1 MIGAME
7 IAFTKMQG
15 LGNDFVLIDA
25 LRSPVKLTGELARR
39 LADRRFGVGCDQVLL
54 LEPPVDGRADV
65 RFRIFNADG
74 GEVGQCGNGARCVAR
89 YLQRSG
95 RARGD
100 TVCAETGGGLVTLH
114 LERDGQVRAEM
125 GVPRFEPEAIPL
137 RLAAAERYTLDV
149 DGVEVAF
156 SALSMGNPHAVVR
169 VADVEAAPVA
179 TLGPGLQRH
188 PAFPESVNVG
198 FMQILDRGHIR
209 LRVYERGA
217 GETLACGTGACAAV
231 VAGWRGGELDGEV
244 DVALRGGHLR
254 VEWAGTG
261 QAVWMT
267 GPAEFVFEGRIEL

>member
-1 MIGAME
+1 MIGVME

-25 LRSPVKLTGELARR
+25 LHAPVKLTGELARR

-54 LEPPVDGRADV
+54 LEPPADGRADV
-65 RFRIFNADG
+65 RFRVFNPDG

-100 TVCAETGGGLVTLH
+100 TVYAETGGGLIALY
-114 LERDGQVRAEM
+114 LERDGQVRADM

-137 RLAAAERYTLDV
+137 RLAPAERYTLEV
-149 DGVEVAF
+149 DGVEVTF
-156 SALSMGNPHAVVR
+156 SALSMGNPHAVLC

-188 PAFPESVNVG
+188 PAFPENVNVG
-198 FMQILDRGHIR
+198 FMQILDRGHVR

-231 VAGWRGGELDGEV
+231 VAGWRAGELDSAV

-254 VEWAGTG
+254 VEWAGPG
-261 QAVWMT
+261 QPVWMI